1 MEYLET
7 DLLSFMTGKSDLNF
21 HNLTQIQAER
31 IFFNCVCAIKF
42 LHSANIIHRDIKPS
56 NIVIDRDFNAKI
68 CDFGL
73 ARTLPKSCFGPG
85 SGNSKRVRDS
95 ILNAEITGYSDNK

>member
-7 DLLSFMTGKSDLNF
+7 DLLTFMSGKS
-21 HNLTQIQAER
+21 NLKFDKLTKAQSEL
-31 IFFNCVCAIKF
+31 IFFNCICAIKF

-56 NIVIDRDFNAKI
+56 NIIIDKDFNIRI

-73 ARTLPKSCFGPG
+73 ARTMP
-85 SGNSKRVRDS
+85 
-95 ILNAEITGYSDNK
+95 